1 MFYVTPNHLSC
12 FDLDQVL
19 KFNYFVD
26 EEGKLDNTSLIIDFK
41 TGHSIKLLCQNE
53 YNAQQVFEDLLMY
66 LKPIQTIDKKVY
78 KRNNKKEE
86 K

>member
-19 KFNYFVD
+19 KFSYFVD
-26 EEGKLDNTSLIIDFK
+26 EEGKLDETSLIIDFK
-41 TGHSIKLLCQNE
+41 TGHTIKLLCKDC
-53 YNAQQVFEDLLMY
+53 YIAQQIFEDLCVY
-66 LKPIQTIDKKVY
+66 LKPVETIKKRVY